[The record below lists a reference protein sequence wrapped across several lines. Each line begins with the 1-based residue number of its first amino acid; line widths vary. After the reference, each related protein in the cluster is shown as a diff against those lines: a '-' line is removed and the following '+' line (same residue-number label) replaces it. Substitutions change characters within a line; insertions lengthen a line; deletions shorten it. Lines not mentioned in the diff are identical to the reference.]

1 MKFYRISEKD
11 LIKLINSGRN
21 SMKEELTGY
30 GIDIE
35 KDAPNFEIELP
46 FDGQYSL
53 ELEDCMREDG
63 IEPEII
69 D

>member
-1 MKFYRISEKD
+1 MKFYRISEID
-11 LIKLINSGRN
+11 LIKLINSGRI

-35 KDAPNFEIELP
+35 KDVPDFEIELP

-53 ELEDCMREDG
+53 ELEDYMREDG